1 MNIEKNDGADQQLF
15 AITEIAHEFGISTRT
30 IRFYEAKGLLS
41 PERVG
46 STRVFRKRDRAR
58 LLLIL
63 RGKRLGFSLKDIS
76 DYLSLYDADNT
87 QKPQILLLQS
97 KVDER
102 LNQLEMQLQDL
113 EITISELRE
122 IRQLAQ
128 DQLQKFQ
135 QQPQEKSQV
144 KSQEKPHEKSKVSN
158 DL

>member
-1 MNIEKNDGADQQLF
+1 MNMDKPDNAPDQQLF
-15 AITEIAHEFGISTRT
+15 AITELAREFGISTRT
-30 IRFYEAKGLLS
+30 IRFYESKGLLS

-76 DYLSLYDADNT
+76 EYLSLYDADNT
-87 QKPQILLLQS
+87 RSSQLLLLQS

-102 LNQLEMQLQDL
+102 LNLLQMQLQDL
-113 EITISELRE
+113 EITICELKE

-128 DQLQKFQ
+128 SQLQN
-135 QQPQEKSQV
+135 P
-144 KSQEKPHEKSKVSN
+144 
-158 DL
+158 

>member
-1 MNIEKNDGADQQLF
+1 MNIDKRDDISDQQLF
-15 AITEIAHEFGISTRT
+15 AITEIAREFGISTRT
-30 IRFYEAKGLLS
+30 IRFYESRGLLF

-76 DYLSLYDADNT
+76 EYLSLYDADNT
-87 QKPQILLLQS
+87 QRPQILLLQS

-102 LNQLEMQLQDL
+102 LNLLEMQLQDL

-128 DQLQKFQ
+128 NQLQK
-135 QQPQEKSQV
+135 S
-144 KSQEKPHEKSKVSN
+144 
-158 DL
+158 

>member
-1 MNIEKNDGADQQLF
+1 MNIDKRDDISDQQLF
-15 AITEIAHEFGISTRT
+15 AITEIAREFGISTRT

-76 DYLSLYDADNT
+76 EYLSLYDADNT
-87 QKPQILLLQS
+87 QTPQILLLQA

-102 LNQLEMQLQDL
+102 LNLLEMQLQDL

-128 DQLQKFQ
+128 NQLQK
-135 QQPQEKSQV
+135 S
-144 KSQEKPHEKSKVSN
+144 
-158 DL
+158 